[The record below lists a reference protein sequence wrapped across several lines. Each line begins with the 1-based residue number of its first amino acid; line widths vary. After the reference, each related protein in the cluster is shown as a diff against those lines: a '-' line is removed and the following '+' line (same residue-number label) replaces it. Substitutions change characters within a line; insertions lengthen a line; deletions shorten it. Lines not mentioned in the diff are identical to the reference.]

1 MKNILIATDFSGA
14 SRTAAMYGAALAR
27 QFGANIFLFHAYQT
41 PIQVPESYVLY
52 TSDDVWAAAKE
63 LLQKEI
69 EAINPS
75 GDLNIEIT
83 GGEGMA
89 TQAILKEAERVKA
102 DLIICGMKSDAKPFR
117 RLFGSSTTGLAKHSD
132 VPFIVVPENAHFR
145 SIKKIALANDMDS
158 ETAVETTR
166 VLQEIGEHFS
176 AALSIVLVVDEEF
189 DKDKEFRFL
198 PLTLAKN
205 LKSLKPVLEFPKG
218 ENIVKVLDDFAIG
231 NNIDLMAV
239 IPHKHSFLER
249 LIIESTTNKLIFH
262 THVPLLVMPQKKN
275 GELADATNHA
285 VLEKHS

>member
-102 DLIICGMKSDAKPFR
+102 DLIICGMKSNAKPFR

-132 VPFIVVPENAHFR
+132 VPFIVVPENAHF
-145 SIKKIALANDMDS
+145 STD
-158 ETAVETTR
+158 
-166 VLQEIGEHFS
+166 Q
-176 AALSIVLVVDEEF
+176 
-189 DKDKEFRFL
+189 
-198 PLTLAKN
+198 KN
-205 LKSLKPVLEFPKG
+205 SPC
-218 ENIVKVLDDFAIG
+218 
-231 NNIDLMAV
+231 
-239 IPHKHSFLER
+239 
-249 LIIESTTNKLIFH
+249 
-262 THVPLLVMPQKKN
+262 Q
-275 GELADATNHA
+275 
-285 VLEKHS
+285 